1 LDARGDSVV
10 VVGGEGLWN
19 VHVHTDDAGPAVEA
33 GVAVGRVFRIR
44 ITRLS
49 RDADPREHDHDRDQ
63 VGDQQASREQTRSIV
78 AVVPGSGAASL
89 FVASGARVVAASAG
103 SRPTPQMLV
112 DAAADASDVVV
123 LPNDDDHEAVA
134 QSAAL
139 ELRTVGRRVAIIPT
153 HSVVQGVAAV
163 AVHDPARSFTDDV
176 VAMTAAAGATRH
188 GGVTR
193 AEREAMTSAGICHP
207 GEILGLVEGDIAL
220 IGPDPL
226 SVACDLVDR
235 MLSAGGEIVTLVW
248 GSDPFDGRELADGV
262 REHLHR
268 ARRDVE
274 VTIYD
279 GGQQHYPLLIGV
291 E

>member
-1 LDARGDSVV
+1 MLLEIDAVTRRF
-10 VVGGEGLWN
+10 GGL
-19 VHVHTDDAGPAVEA
+19 
-33 GVAVGRVFRIR
+33 VAVRDVS
-44 ITRLS
+44 LS
-49 RDADPREHDHDRDQ
+49 
-63 VGDQQASREQTRSIV
+63 VQA
-78 AVVPGSGAASL
+78 
-89 FVASGARVVAASAG
+89 
-103 SRPTPQMLV
+103 
-112 DAAADASDVVV
+112 
-123 LPNDDDHEAVA
+123 
-134 QSAAL
+134 
-139 ELRTVGRRVAIIPT
+139 
-153 HSVVQGVAAV
+153 
-163 AVHDPARSFTDDV
+163 
-176 VAMTAAAGATRH
+176 
-188 GGVTR
+188 
-193 AEREAMTSAGICHP
+193 